1 MSVKEETMYR
11 YFAILIVAVCCYSCS
26 GQSQSVQLSHNL
38 PENVKTIYIL
48 ELSDDKFTLTQETE
62 FTVALIVKDTL
73 VVDANVR
80 KTDYKDGSSN
90 EQEIR
95 SGYAQYENRPLYFK
109 MNKQGAILMGLTS
122 KSSEGDATAA
132 FDVQFYYLFYPTEQL
147 SIGSKWTQNRETA
160 DMVFHTIS
168 TEYELKEIHA
178 DDVVIHVSNEFQG
191 DNELFTKNISGDYVV
206 DRKTGAVLRA
216 KLTISGFN
224 GFRQSNGEMVVARGD

>member
-1 MSVKEETMYR
+1 MKTSMFR
-11 YFAILIVAVCCYSCS
+11 YFAILIVAVCFYGCS
-26 GQSQSVQLSHNL
+26 GQSIQLSHNL
-38 PENVKTIYIL
+38 PEGDKSTYIL
-48 ELSDDKFTLTQETE
+48 ELSSDKFKLTQEIE
-62 FTVALIVKDTL
+62 FIVASMVEDTL

-95 SGYAQYENRPLYFK
+95 NGYAQYENRPLYFK
-109 MNKQGAILMGLTS
+109 MNKQGAILNGLTS
-122 KSSEGDATAA
+122 KNSEGDATAA
-132 FDVQFYYLFYPTEQL
+132 FDVQFCYLYYPTEQL

-178 DDVVIHVSNEFQG
+178 DEVVIHVSNEFQG
-191 DNELFTKNISGDYVV
+191 DNEMFTKTIAGDYIV

-224 GFRQSNGEMVVARGD
+224 GFSQSDAELSITKGK